1 MIHLSNSMHS
11 SSTIPSSS
19 DVSLLLDRCLLS
31 LLPLTRVATPPPSQS
46 GRFEFPFNPVSIGVF
61 SQSMVH
67 VPRVQGT
74 ASERE
79 SVCEGERER
88 ERRPFGRRG
97 PTLVADAM
105 MTPDEDNPFAPQA
118 RPPPPVPRRTSNHPS
133 DGGNPFAQARGRW
146 EEEQGG
152 YDGEGTVGEIH
163 AVNSKAYASTSG
175 TYDLERREREV
186 RKKEL
191 ELQAREKALQE
202 AIRTAPKPPNWPK
215 CKPIVYHSIVDDI
228 PVETQRM
235 VRVAYVTWMITFVGY
250 LYNWLVIFL
259 MFVSGTDTGVG
270 DWFFATLVSS
280 LGIPLS
286 FFLWY
291 RALYRAAQTQGST
304 LAYGKFFLH
313 WLVHMVWTVWTL
325 VAAPTVADYCAGFF
339 IMIRELDSGG
349 SKGIAFAVMTLINI
363 VIWMTIFF
371 LSFWMGKQA
380 MSEFRSG
387 GGPGRVRGSARTAAD
402 VVLEMNGSGR

>member
-1 MIHLSNSMHS
+1 M
-11 SSTIPSSS
+11 
-19 DVSLLLDRCLLS
+19 DRRSC
-31 LLPLTRVATPPPSQS
+31 
-46 GRFEFPFNPVSIGVF
+46 
-61 SQSMVH
+61 
-67 VPRVQGT
+67 
-74 ASERE
+74 
-79 SVCEGERER
+79 
-88 ERRPFGRRG
+88 
-97 PTLVADAM
+97 PTM

-118 RPPPPVPRRTSNHPS
+118 RGPPPVPRRTSTHHS

-146 EEEQGG
+146 GDEQGEM
-152 YDGEGTVGEIH
+152 DGEGTVGEIH

-175 TYDLERREREV
+175 AYDLERREREV
-186 RKKEL
+186 KKKEM
-191 ELQAREKALQE
+191 ELQAREKALQD
-202 AIRTAPKPPNWPK
+202 AIRLAPRPPNWPK
-215 CKPIVYHSIVDDI
+215 CKPILYHSIEDEI

-235 VRVAYVTWMITFVGY
+235 VRVAYVNWIITFVGY
-250 LYNWLVIFL
+250 LFNWLVIFL

-270 DWFFATLVSS
+270 DWFFATLVSA

-286 FFLWY
+286 FTLWY

-339 IMIRELDSGG
+339 VMIRELDSGG
-349 SKGIAFAVMTLINI
+349 SKGITFAIMSLINI
-363 VIWMTIFF
+363 VIWMTVFF

-380 MSEFRSG
+380 LSEFRSA
-387 GGPGRVRGSARTAAD
+387 GGPGRVRGSTRTAAD